1 MSDNSSRIYLE
12 EAFYYQLGF
21 TGMLRKK
28 DAFYAIKATK
38 DKTQVAELV
47 ELEYSPAIATT
58 EAPGIVKP
66 DGETIKVE
74 EDGTIWVPLATALKA
89 GLVKPDDITV
99 KVNDNGT
106 LTIVTATSQ
115 VKGLVQPDGT
125 TIQVNNGVIN
135 VPIANGSNEG
145 LVKSDGSTININNG
159 TISVVKPESISGIN
173 WS

>member
-74 EDGTIWVPLATALKA
+74 EDGTIWVPLATALKV
-89 GLVKPDDITV
+89 GLVKPDDVTI
-99 KVNDNGT
+99 KVNSDGT
-106 LTIVTATSQ
+106 INAEKATLNSFGII
-115 VKGLVQPDGT
+115 KPDGT
-125 TIQVNNGVIN
+125 TVTVDGGVLK
-135 VPIANGSNEG
+135 ANTATLQALGI
-145 LVKSDGSTININNG
+145 VKPDGTTLTISDGAL
-159 TISVVKPESISGIN
+159 SVIKPDIISGTN